1 MSSIIENDLIN
12 AFCSGNTLSIY
23 YKDNRPFNKNGKL
36 IIDGTENPI
45 LPIGSILIDSYGR
58 LVYSTSSSSFGEGIG
73 ANVYTR
79 RILNDGTTDTTFGVN
94 GEVITNVFGENL
106 NDFGLS
112 NCIDSQDRII
122 VAGMRQYGEAPNEL
136 DILVIR
142 YLQNGNLDLS
152 FGTNGIL
159 NIPTMNNFNIIYQV
173 ITDSND
179 NILITGSTGESDQI
193 TIKILGTN
201 GNIDTSFGPTSE
213 GYTLLRF
220 DIGETYCPSTN
231 YSIKIDSQDRILVG
245 GSIDFP
251 DVDGNTNF
259 IIGRMNSNGIPDLT
273 FNADLSGC
281 IIIDISGSK
290 SNDLILSIAIDSE
303 DNYYLG
309 GYSQNPITNETTVS
323 IIKCLQDGTIDNTF
337 GDSGTASLKIN
348 DSDTYANS
356 LLIDSQNR
364 LVVSGYTNNP
374 IQSNN
379 FFVARFLINGI
390 LDTSFNNV
398 GYVETDIITNS
409 DDIALSM
416 NIDSQDRIVLWG
428 NIDGEPPQSVIVRY
442 RESGNIDSNY
452 RFYTKYSLDGG
463 VSWKTIYGLTK
474 FKADYDK
481 NVLLLNSNNTSE
493 FDEFN
498 IILKTSKNELS
509 NTYTIQN
516 YQKKLNN
523 TIINENNIINNI
535 ASFNNLLNI
544 ANNFNI

>member
-1 MSSIIENDLIN
+1 MSNIIENDLIN

-45 LPIGSILIDSYGR
+45 IPFGSILIDSYGR
-58 LVYSTSSSSFGEGIG
+58 LVYSTSSSLGEGID

-122 VAGMRQYGEAPNEL
+122 VAGMRQYDGPPIL

-142 YLQNGNLDLS
+142 YLQNGNLDPS

-159 NIPTMNNFNIIYQV
+159 NIPTINNLNVIYQV

-179 NILITGSTGESDQI
+179 NILITGSTGDSDQI

-201 GNIDTSFGPTSE
+201 GTVDTSFGPTSE
-213 GYTLLRF
+213 GYTLLSF
-220 DIGETYCPSTN
+220 DIGGTYCPSTN

-251 DVDGNTNF
+251 EIDGNTNF
-259 IIGRMNSNGIPDLT
+259 IIGRMDSNGIPDLT

-309 GYSQNPITNETTVS
+309 GYSQNPITDETNVS

-337 GDSGTASLKIN
+337 GDNGTASLKIN
-348 DSDTYANS
+348 DGDTYANS

-364 LVVSGYTNNP
+364 LVVSGYTKNP
-374 IQSNN
+374 IQNNN

-390 LDTSFNNV
+390 IDTSFNNI

-409 DDIALSM
+409 DDYALSM
-416 NIDSQDRIVLWG
+416 NIDSQDRIVIWG
-428 NIDGEPPQSVIVRY
+428 IIGTGPSYSAIVRY
-442 RESGNIDSNY
+442 RESGNIDSKY
-452 RFYTKYSLDGG
+452 RFYTEYSLDGG
-463 VSWKTIYGLTK
+463 VSWKTIYGLSK

-481 NVLLLNSNNTSE
+481 NVLLLNSNNTSG

-509 NTYTIQN
+509 NTYTIKN
-516 YQKKLNN
+516 YQKILNN

-544 ANNFNI
+544 ANNFHNNI